1 MADSELAGGPPQMN
15 ANGLARVPWAAI
27 AIGAALVASTAVGI
41 SGWERV
47 RTRPKGRMIDVT
59 GSAKKRIVSDR
70 IEWTATI
77 ETQNLDRTIAAK
89 ALAGHVKTAL
99 AYLAEQGVQKDEIS
113 AEAVSV
119 EEQKETDYI
128 GTGDKRIEK
137 TVFKGYKTSQQITIA
152 SNDVARVGRISREIT
167 QLLERGVP
175 VSSSDPSYFYSKL
188 GELKIEMLAAAAHD
202 ARVRANAILAQT
214 GGGKV
219 ARLRSADMGVINV
232 NPANS
237 TETSW
242 EGNNDTS
249 SLDKDII
256 TIVHVT
262 FELE

>member
-1 MADSELAGGPPQMN
+1 MIAG
-15 ANGLARVPWAAI
+15 NGFARVPWAAI
-27 AIGAALVASTAVGI
+27 AIGAAMVASTAVGI

-59 GSAKKRIVSDR
+59 GSAKKRIVSDS

-77 ETQNLDRTIAAK
+77 ETKNMDRTGGAK
-89 ALAGHVKTAL
+89 ALAAHVKTAL
-99 AYLAEQGVQKDEIS
+99 DYLSEQGVKKDEIRVR
-113 AEAVSV
+113 AADVDEVR
-119 EEQKETDYI
+119 ETEYI

-137 TVFKGYKTSQQITIA
+137 TVFKGYKTSQEITVG
-152 SNDVARVGRISREIT
+152 SSDVARVERISREIT

-175 VSSSDPSYFYSKL
+175 VSSSEPAYFYSKL
-188 GELKIEMLAAAAHD
+188 GELKIEMLAAAARD
-202 ARVRANAILAQT
+202 ARVRANSILAET
-214 GGGKV
+214 HGGRI

-249 SLDKDII
+249 SLEKDII

-262 FELE
+262 FEVE

>member
-1 MADSELAGGPPQMN
+1 MMDDVTTKT
-15 ANGLARVPWAAI
+15 LARVPWAAL
-27 AIGAALVASTAVGI
+27 AIGAAMVASTAVGI
-41 SGWERV
+41 RGWERV

-59 GSAKKRIVSDR
+59 GSAKKKIVSDR

-77 ETQNLDRTIAAK
+77 ETRNMDRTTAAK

-99 AYLAEQGVQKDEIS
+99 DYLTEQGIKKDEVR
-113 AEAVSV
+113 ALAAVV
-119 EEQKETDYI
+119 EEIRETEYI
-128 GTGDKRIEK
+128 GTGEKRIEK
-137 TVFKGYKTSQQITIA
+137 PVFKGYKMSQEITVR
-152 SNDVARVGRISREIT
+152 SGDVDRVDRVSREIT

-175 VSSSDPSYFYSKL
+175 VSSSDPAYFYSKL
-188 GELKIEMLAAAAHD
+188 GE
-202 ARVRANAILAQT
+202 RVRANSILAEA
-214 GGGKV
+214 GGGRI

>member
-1 MADSELAGGPPQMN
+1 MST
-15 ANGLARVPWAAI
+15 NGHARVPWAAI

-59 GSAKKRIVSDR
+59 GSAKKRIASDR
-70 IEWTATI
+70 IEWTSTI
-77 ETQNLDRTIAAK
+77 ATQNLDRTVAAK

-99 AYLAEQGVQKDEIS
+99 GYLAEQGVKKEEIS
-113 AEAVSV
+113 AEAVTV
-119 EEQKETDYI
+119 EEVKETAYI

-137 TVFKGYKTSQQITIA
+137 TVFEGYKTSQQITIA
-152 SNDVARVGRISREIT
+152 SNDVPRVARISREIT
-167 QLLERGVP
+167 QLLERDVP
-175 VSSSDPSYFYSKL
+175 ISSSDPTYYYSKL

-202 ARVRANAILAQT
+202 ARVRANAILAET
-214 GGGKV
+214 GGGRV

>member
-1 MADSELAGGPPQMN
+1 MMDDVTTKT
-15 ANGLARVPWAAI
+15 LARVPWAAL
-27 AIGAALVASTAVGI
+27 AIGAAMVASTAVGI
-41 SGWERV
+41 RGWERV

-59 GSAKKRIVSDR
+59 GSAKKKIVSDR

-77 ETQNLDRTIAAK
+77 ETRNMDRTTAAK

-99 AYLAEQGVQKDEIS
+99 DYLTEQGIKKDEVR
-113 AEAVSV
+113 ALAAVV
-119 EEQKETDYI
+119 EEIRETEYI
-128 GTGDKRIEK
+128 GTGEKRIEK
-137 TVFKGYKTSQQITIA
+137 PVFKGYKMSQEITVR
-152 SNDVARVGRISREIT
+152 SGDVDRVDRVSREIT

-175 VSSSDPSYFYSKL
+175 VSSSDPAYFYSKL
-188 GELKIEMLAAAAHD
+188 GELKIEMLAAAARD
-202 ARVRANAILAQT
+202 ARVRANSILAEA
-214 GGGKV
+214 GGGRI

>member
-1 MADSELAGGPPQMN
+1 MDDMTTRN
-15 ANGLARVPWAAI
+15 LARIPWGAI
-27 AIGAALVASTAVGI
+27 AIGAALVASTALGI
-41 SGWERV
+41 RGWERV
-47 RTRPKGRMIDVT
+47 RTRPKGCMIDVT
-59 GSAKKRIVSDR
+59 GSAKKHIVSDR

-77 ETQNLDRTIAAK
+77 ETRNMDRTVAAK
-89 ALAGHVKTAL
+89 TLAGHVKTAL
-99 AYLAEQGVQKDEIS
+99 EYLAEQGIKKDEVR
-113 AEAVSV
+113 AQAAVV
-119 EEQKETDYI
+119 EEIKETEYI
-128 GTGDKRIEK
+128 GTGAQRIEK
-137 TVFKGYKTSQQITIA
+137 TVFKGYKMSQPIRVQ
-152 SNDVARVGRISREIT
+152 SGDVDRVDRVSREIT

-175 VSSSDPSYFYSKL
+175 VSSSDPEYFYSRL
-188 GELKIEMLAAAAHD
+188 GELKIEMLAAAARD
-202 ARVRANAILAQT
+202 ARIRANSILAET
-214 GGGKV
+214 GGGHI

>member
-1 MADSELAGGPPQMN
+1 MMGDKILTTS
-15 ANGLARVPWAAI
+15 NGFGRVPWAAMT
-27 AIGAALVASTAVGI
+27 IGAAMVASTAVGI
-41 SGWERV
+41 GGWERV

-59 GSAKKRIVSDR
+59 GSAKKRIVSDS

-77 ETQNLDRTIAAK
+77 EIRAMDRTAAAK

-99 AYLAEQGVQKDEIS
+99 DYLAEQGVKKDEIRV
-113 AEAVSV
+113 EAVAV
-119 EEQKETDYI
+119 EEVKETEYI
-128 GTGDKRIEK
+128 GTGAQRIEK
-137 TVFKGYKTSQQITIA
+137 TAFKGYKTSQQITIR
-152 SNDVARVGRISREIT
+152 SGEVARVERISREIT

-175 VSSSDPSYFYSKL
+175 VSSSDPEYFYSKL
-188 GELKIEMLAAAAHD
+188 GELKIEMLAAAARD
-202 ARVRANAILAQT
+202 ARVRATSILAET
-214 GGGKV
+214 GGGRI

>member
-1 MADSELAGGPPQMN
+1 MDDRITKGV
-15 ANGLARVPWAAI
+15 ARVPWAAL
-27 AIGAALVASTAVGI
+27 AIGAAMVASTAVGI

-77 ETQNLDRTIAAK
+77 ETRDLDRTAAAK
-89 ALAGHVKTAL
+89 ALAGHVKTAID
-99 AYLAEQGVQKDEIS
+99 YLGTQGIKKDEIRAQAAD
-113 AEAVSV
+113 AEEITAT
-119 EEQKETDYI
+119 EYI
-128 GTGDKRIEK
+128 GTGDRRIEK
-137 TVFKGYKTSQQITIA
+137 SVFKGYKMSQQIA
-152 SNDVARVGRISREIT
+152 VRSSDVERVDRVSREIT

-175 VSSSDPSYFYSKL
+175 VSSSDPEYFYAKL
-188 GELKIEMLAAAAHD
+188 GELKIEMLAAAARD
-202 ARVRANAILAQT
+202 ARVRANAILAET
-214 GGGKV
+214 GGGRV

-242 EGNNDTS
+242 EGNNDTT

>member
-1 MADSELAGGPPQMN
+1 MDDRIAKGV
-15 ANGLARVPWAAI
+15 ARVPWAAL
-27 AIGAALVASTAVGI
+27 AIGAAMVASTVVGI

-59 GSAKKRIVSDR
+59 GSAKKRI
-70 IEWTATI
+70 EWTATI
-77 ETQNLDRTIAAK
+77 ETRDLDRTAAAK
-89 ALAGHVKTAL
+89 ALAGHVKTAID
-99 AYLAEQGVQKDEIS
+99 YLSAQGIKKDEIRAQAAD
-113 AEAVSV
+113 AEEITAT
-119 EEQKETDYI
+119 EYI
-128 GTGDKRIEK
+128 GTGDRRIEK
-137 TVFKGYKTSQQITIA
+137 SVFKGYKMSQQIA
-152 SNDVARVGRISREIT
+152 VRSGDVERVDRVSREVT

-175 VSSSDPSYFYSKL
+175 VSSSDPEYFYSKL
-188 GELKIEMLAAAAHD
+188 GELKIEMLAAAARD

-214 GGGKV
+214 GGGRV

-242 EGNNDTS
+242 EGNNDTT